1 MSDEDVRVWEA
12 RAREAEANMAQA
24 AEYGRGLLLRV
35 SELEANLEASH
46 QEKHE
51 LWLKLEAKIGF
62 ERTVLE
68 ELEESRDHVKSL
80 EAKLESCDQL
90 EAEIEAWR
98 QRLDRQAAK
107 MRFDEDRIRMLEEQ
121 LAQSNQAALNASLN
135 TSTGTLEGQGPLEA
149 ALEEELSRL
158 RIESVQWLT
167 EKQAL
172 EQDLL
177 ASQGQ
182 KEEAI
187 RMQNSL
193 KEKVTQLEATLEE
206 KECEITN
213 YTRHLE
219 QARSEIQE
227 LQVEMEALTVAEADP
242 NLKGNSLFSEVEDRR
257 HLVENQLASMKS
269 RYEDMKVQLDFKNQQ
284 LNKVKMHNIALL
296 NMAGHGQDDGDRV
309 QRLEDML
316 VAERR
321 KVKLLA
327 ERLETVKARPAER
340 PVVDI
345 KVKTEDPDLSVI
357 PNHTLSAE
365 YKYLTTML
373 NEARARNEE
382 LQKQLSQHLRQNL
395 EDGDQMMEM
404 SRKISNLET
413 LVSRFRS
420 ESYQLKIK
428 LEEAKSQRQAG
439 NQSPKKPKPAKK
451 IVERVIFNDINRDCG
466 RAHQDDKENDVP
478 VFGSQS
484 ESVKA
489 DVDAS
494 SQNRGQTVGTKKKT
508 VSISTSVE
516 CFEEGQHE
524 KKNATREDLN
534 TDESK
539 GRMSK
544 PPGRKRVP
552 NVVINAEEE
561 NKKMEEQCKQ
571 Q

>member
-1 MSDEDVRVWEA
+1 MSDSEIKAWEN

-24 AEYGRGLLLRV
+24 AEYGRGLLVRV

-68 ELEESRDHVKSL
+68 ELEDNREYIKTL
-80 EAKLESCDQL
+80 ETKLESC
-90 EAEIEAWR
+90 EKMESEIEVLR
-98 QRLDRQAAK
+98 QRLDRKEAK
-107 MRFDEDRIRMLEEQ
+107 MRHDEEKLKMMEDQ
-121 LAQSNQAALNASLN
+121 LAQSNQAALDASLNASLRAI
-135 TSTGTLEGQGPLEA
+135 EGQGPLETV
-149 ALEEELSRL
+149 LEEELSRL
-158 RIESVQWLT
+158 RLESVQWLQ
-167 EKQAL
+167 EKQAFQQELL
-172 EQDLL
+172 ETNR
-177 ASQGQ
+177 Q
-182 KEEAI
+182 KDEVVRI
-187 RMQNSL
+187 QTSL
-193 KEKVTQLEATLEE
+193 QEKVTQLEATLEE
-206 KECEITN
+206 KECEISN

-219 QARSEIQE
+219 QARKEIQE
-227 LQVEMEALTVAEADP
+227 LQVEMEALTVTEADP

-257 HLVENQLASMKS
+257 HLVEHQLASMKS
-269 RYEDMKVQLDFKNQQ
+269 KYEDMKLQLDMKNQQ

-296 NMAGHGQDDGDRV
+296 NMAGQGQDHGERV

-327 ERLETVKARPAER
+327 ERLENVKTQPTEQ
-340 PVVDI
+340 PVVEI
-345 KVKTEDPDLSVI
+345 KVKSEDPDLSVI

-365 YKYLTTML
+365 YNYLTTML

-413 LVSRFRS
+413 MVSRFRS

-428 LEEAKSQRQAG
+428 LEEAKSQQRSG
-439 NQSPKKPKPAKK
+439 SQSPKKPKPVKK
-451 IVERVIFNDINRDCG
+451 IVERVIFNDINQDCAKG
-466 RAHQDDKENDVP
+466 KQEDKENDIP
-478 VFGSQS
+478 VFGNKPKDLDPSDSLIKKTIQI
-484 ESVKA
+484 
-489 DVDAS
+489 
-494 SQNRGQTVGTKKKT
+494 GTNKKKT

-516 CFEEGQHE
+516 CFEEGHCKKKDSIHE
-524 KKNATREDLN
+524 NLN

-539 GRMSK
+539 SRMSK